1 MIRNKHT
8 RLFRKLPMVV
18 AIGLASLAA
27 QQVSAHGYIESP
39 KSRAFMCSQPGGLMN
54 QDCGAAEKEPFSIEW
69 TPEVASQFSSC
80 KEAFNQCGPGD
91 GAIASGGRTDIY
103 SELDMQADFRWE
115 KNTIKPGMNT
125 FEWRYDAVHPTAYWE
140 FYITKK
146 DWNPNEPLSRDSF
159 ELEPLL
165 HEQGNGVKV
174 PYKGNSK
181 HQVNIPADR
190 SGYHV
195 VLATWRTADTDAT
208 FYQVVDVNIDADEVS
223 SKWTAV
229 NRADDRW
236 LLQVGDQV
244 TARPYGAQGYVKDKE
259 ISITI
264 ASNEQGKPDTWPSV
278 LAEKANAADLGFKM
292 GVLNSDDEVVPS
304 SGRTNVYV
312 EKDSEIRTVYLEKKM
327 FDVPA
332 RELSVTGVQPSY
344 TLKDGKMELDIDVLL
359 DTERTDYQ
367 IRYSTWKVGKPWSV
381 GQGGEAEMGQK
392 NPHFTWTQTKITP
405 GEWYVRVVATPV
417 TGQLLQKNVPFTVHA
432 DADFVFPEGLEQY
445 KAGTTVLQP
454 KDGHTYECKQGQA
467 AGYCVQWKEHANAYE
482 PGIGAHWQEAW
493 IRK

>member
-27 QQVSAHGYIESP
+27 QQVSAHGYMESP
-39 KSRAFMCSQPGGLMN
+39 KSRAFMCSQPGGSMN

-80 KEAFNQCGPGD
+80 KEAFSQCGPGD

-174 PYKGNSK
+174 PHKGNSK

-208 FYQVVDVNIDADEVS
+208 FYQVVDLNVDADEVS
-223 SKWTAV
+223 SNWTYASTLEPSHLHIG
-229 NRADDRW
+229 DR
-236 LLQVGDQV
+236 V
-244 TARPYGAQGYVKDKE
+244 TARPYTAQGYLPDKE
-259 ISITI
+259 LSMTIDSI
-264 ASNEQGKPDTWPSV
+264 EQGKPGTWPRL
-278 LAEKANAADLGFKM
+278 LAEQVNAADLGFKM
-292 GVLNSDDEVVPS
+292 GVLANGAWVVPS
-304 SGRTNVYV
+304 SGRINIYVDEAREVRNVYIDKKLL
-312 EKDSEIRTVYLEKKM
+312 EVYGK
-327 FDVPA
+327 
-332 RELSVTGVQPSY
+332 LSVTGVQPEY
-344 TLKDGKMELDIDVLL
+344 TAKDGKLVFEFDVLL
-359 DTERTDYQ
+359 ETEREDY
-367 IRYSTWKVGKPWSV
+367 SV
-381 GQGGEAEMGQK
+381 GMTVYARPVGGSVPGTAVGDG
-392 NPHFTWTQTKITP
+392 TKAQHVKMTVESIKP
-405 GEWYVRVVATPV
+405 GNYAMAVAATP
-417 TGQLLQKNVPFTVHA
+417 QLGGKVLQKIFPFTVHA
-432 DADFVFPEGLEQY
+432 EADFVFPEGLEQY

-454 KDGHTYECKQGQA
+454 KDGHTYECKQGPA
-467 AGYCVQWKEHANAYE
+467 AGYCVQWKEHANGYE